1 MDLLQSK
8 IFSLVALGLSS
19 LFVGVLP
26 NCFARQGRQ
35 QWPLLLS
42 SLLCF
47 GGGVLLSTSLLH
59 ILPELRESAP
69 EEYKQY
75 AELVFCLGFF
85 ILYMLDEIV
94 HYFYGNTHEAAIF
107 HSPIDNN
114 GTTGRRHSTSSKCTY
129 GALERQPLL
138 ERRHGQPPY
147 NPSFHRARSD
157 SVLFC
162 DQAPSQL
169 CHVGHQAPCKA
180 APTANIGLLVALSVH
195 AILEGLVVGLEAMP
209 DKSKIVSL
217 VVLGSSSLFVGVL
230 PNWFARRGRQRWPL
244 LLSCLLCF
252 GGGVLL
258 STSVL
263 HILPELRKSVPEE
276 YKQYTELVFCLG
288 FFIMYILDEIVHY
301 FYGNTRGSAVFHN
314 NNGTTGRRLSTPS
327 EGTYGALER
336 QPLRETTP
344 GQPPN
349 HGGHQDPCIAAPNAN
364 IGLLVALSVHAISEG
379 LVVGLEAKTDKVLL
393 LLGAI
398 ASHKLVVSFCLGMEL
413 ASNPQYIFLRHFVYI
428 LIFSLGSSGGIL
440 LGMFITNIPSEI
452 QNIMIPILQG
462 LAGGTLLY
470 VTVSEVLPRERAR
483 WHQQHEKR
491 GAGLVQFFSVGLGFA
506 LMTVLSKFLDYDG

>member
-209 DKSKIVSL
+209 DK
-217 VVLGSSSLFVGVL
+217 
-230 PNWFARRGRQRWPL
+230 
-244 LLSCLLCF
+244 
-252 GGGVLL
+252 
-258 STSVL
+258 
-263 HILPELRKSVPEE
+263 
-276 YKQYTELVFCLG
+276 
-288 FFIMYILDEIVHY
+288 
-301 FYGNTRGSAVFHN
+301 
-314 NNGTTGRRLSTPS
+314 
-327 EGTYGALER
+327 
-336 QPLRETTP
+336 
-344 GQPPN
+344 
-349 HGGHQDPCIAAPNAN
+349 
-364 IGLLVALSVHAISEG
+364 
-379 LVVGLEAKTDKVLL
+379 VLL